1 MSVWERLRK
10 INANFSLRKLFF
22 YFYVLLFGK
31 IHFSD
36 WLAQKPRDFCQPIND
51 RVFVGIDSMIDKLFS
66 FELLI
71 LYI

>member
-51 RVFVGIDSMIDKLFS
+51 RVFVGIDNMIDKVF
-66 FELLI
+66 FFFLI